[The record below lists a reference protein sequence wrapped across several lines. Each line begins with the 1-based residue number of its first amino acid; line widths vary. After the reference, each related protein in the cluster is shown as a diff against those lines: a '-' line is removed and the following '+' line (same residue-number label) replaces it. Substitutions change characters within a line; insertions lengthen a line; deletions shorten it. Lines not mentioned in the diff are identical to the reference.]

1 MKVKVGVE
9 KECLIFD
16 SEFNPIDIDLNQLPS
31 QLKVDF
37 ANHQLEVVTD
47 PKSSSLNANQT
58 IHELLNI
65 DYFKQCK
72 VWPLS
77 SPMKLNKDVAH
88 DKLDQQ
94 YRNYL
99 ADKYGIEKMLYS
111 GIHYNYSNDM
121 LTSKQDYFRLIQ
133 NVYEYLPIIMQ
144 FTSFT
149 PRVHNEEPGLEK
161 INFDFGLKDAISL
174 RSSKQYGFVNENGID
189 LNFDSYGQYLESK
202 NSLVSSEEILDEREI
217 YSKLRLKE
225 YNEEN
230 YIELRFI
237 DINPFELTGISDE
250 VLIFIETCLAYLSQ
264 VKLNQFQTS
273 KALDQIDRVAVGGR
287 NRNLKLDINDNV
299 DSILNH
305 TNQLLDQ
312 LITFANTNVAVAALE
327 SLKVKYNKQIL
338 DIDIMIENLNKVSLQ
353 QFGEQYAYT
362 YSKFEMPYPNL
373 DMELST
379 KLLMAEAVSN
389 GYDVSIESESQNILK
404 ISNHNR
410 SQYVIQ
416 ATKTNLDGYASV
428 LLMNDKYMTKKI
440 LAEKNICVPQGY
452 KLKKGD
458 KLTNTLSGLVVVKP
472 LDTNFGLGITI
483 CDGDDS
489 NQLETA
495 TELAFTYS
503 DEIIIEK
510 YYSGNEYR
518 LLVIDGIV
526 ESIVTRYN
534 ANVIGDRTSTIEE
547 LIKIKNKSALRSR
560 GYKTPLEMIDINQ
573 ELTRVVSR
581 QGYDLSSILKLG
593 QKVLLSDTSNVSQ
606 GGDSHEVFDR
616 IPESFKEEAVLAA
629 DALGVKICGIDM
641 IIDFEKDEH
650 AIIEANFNPALHMH
664 MFPYMGRGRNVASK
678 VLAALFKE

>member
-16 SEFNPIDIDLNQLPS
+16 KAFNPIDIDLDQLPP

-47 PKSSSLNANQT
+47 PMSSSLIANQKVR
-58 IHELLNI
+58 ELLSLN
-65 DYFKQCK
+65 YFKQYK

-77 SPMKLNKDVAH
+77 SPMKVNNDVAH
-88 DKLDQQ
+88 DKLDKE
-94 YRNYL
+94 YRDYL

-111 GIHYNYSNDM
+111 GIHYNYSND
-121 LTSKQDYFRLIQ
+121 LLSTKEEYFQLIQ

-149 PRVHNEEPGLEK
+149 PRSHNLHQGLSL
-161 INFDFGLKDAISL
+161 INKDYGLGNAISL
-174 RSSKQYGFVNENGID
+174 RASSDYGFVNCGGVD
-189 LNFDSYGQYLESK
+189 LNFDSYKQYLNSK
-202 NSLVSSEEILDEREI
+202 QELVNGIDILDEREI

-225 YNEEN
+225 YKGEN

-237 DINPFELTGISDE
+237 DINPFEVSGISDQA
-250 VLIFIETCLAYLSQ
+250 LIFIESCLAYLSKYK
-264 VKLNQFQTS
+264 VKAFNTS
-273 KALDQIDRVAVGGR
+273 KTFAQIDQVALHGLDR
-287 NRNLKLDINDNV
+287 SIKLDIEGEVN
-299 DSILNH
+299 SLTAH
-305 TNQLLDQ
+305 TNKLLDI
-312 LITFANTNVAVAALE
+312 LIKHSQTNVERDALE
-327 SLKVKYNKQIL
+327 NIKVKYNKQML
-338 DIDIMIENLNKVSLQ
+338 DIDLMVEKLSECSLQ
-353 QFGEQYAYT
+353 QFGEEYAYE
-362 YSKFEMPYPNL
+362 YSKFEMLYPEL

-379 KLLMAEAVSN
+379 KLLIKAAKDN
-389 GYDVSIESESQNILK
+389 GYDVSIESETQNIIK
-404 ISNHNR
+404 ISNQERN
-410 SQYVIQ
+410 QYVVQ

-440 LAEKNICVPQGY
+440 LAENNICVPHGH

-458 KLTNTLSGLVVVKP
+458 KLVSTLNGLVVVKP

-483 CDGDDS
+483 CNADNNVEF
-489 NQLETA
+489 NQA
-495 TELAFTYS
+495 IELAFTYS

-510 YYSGNEYR
+510 YYSGSEYR
-518 LLVIDGIV
+518 LLVIDGV
-526 ESIVTRYN
+526 CESIVTRYN
-534 ANVIGDRTSTIEE
+534 ANVIGDGTSTIEE
-547 LIKIKNKSALRSR
+547 LIKLKNESPLRSR

-573 ELTRVVSR
+573 ELKRVVSR

-616 IPESFKEEAVLAA
+616 IPESFKKEAVLAA
-629 DALGVKICGIDM
+629 EALGVKICGIDM
-641 IIDFEKDEH
+641 IIDFEKGEH

-664 MFPYMGRGRNVASK
+664 MFPYMGRGRDVATK